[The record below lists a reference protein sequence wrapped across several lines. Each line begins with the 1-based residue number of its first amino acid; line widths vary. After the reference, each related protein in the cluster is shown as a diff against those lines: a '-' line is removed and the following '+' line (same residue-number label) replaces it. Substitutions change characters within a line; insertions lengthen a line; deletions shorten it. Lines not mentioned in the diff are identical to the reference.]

1 MIDREQHQ
9 WRAGGTL
16 RDERDIWSFEYAPE
30 RIWELACL
38 RVIRFTVIADMV
50 KMMSR

>member
-1 MIDREQHQ
+1 MI
-9 WRAGGTL
+9 ANSINGAPVGTL